1 MVPKRLPTSGKD
13 EMNTRR
19 PSCGFTLT
27 ELMIVVSIAGILAA
41 IALPGFQ
48 SLTQSQQV
56 KNASFEL
63 FASLSLARSEAIKR
77 NSNVT
82 LTPTDGDWGKGWTI
96 VSSAETIKSQAAL
109 KGVVITLGPA
119 SVVYAR
125 TGRATAAGVFQID
138 VSPEDTSIRRC
149 INISLS
155 GMPRSTK
162 TSGACT

>member
-1 MVPKRLPTSGKD
+1 
-13 EMNTRR
+13 
-19 PSCGFTLT
+19 
-27 ELMIVVSIAGILAA
+27 MIVVSIAGILAA

-82 LTPTDGDWGKGWTI
+82 LTPTDEDDWGKGWAI
-96 VSSAETIKSQAAL
+96 ASSAETIKSQAAL

-119 SVVYAR
+119 NVVYAR
-125 TGRATAAGVFQID
+125 TGRATAAGVFQVD

-162 TSGACT
+162 SSGACT